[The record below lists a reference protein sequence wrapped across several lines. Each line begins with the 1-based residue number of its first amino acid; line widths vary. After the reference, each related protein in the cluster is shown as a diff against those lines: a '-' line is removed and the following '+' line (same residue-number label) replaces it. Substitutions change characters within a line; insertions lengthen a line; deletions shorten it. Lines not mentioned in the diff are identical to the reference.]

1 MYSVLILAAGFSS
14 RMKKQKALLSFNE
27 NVSFIE
33 HIVESYFKNPACK
46 EIVVVANKDNIENI
60 RSSIKVKGNW
70 RLVINP
76 YPEKERFYSI
86 QCGLKALKFKE
97 SVFIHNVDN
106 PFVSQTVIGKLIK
119 FLPQGDFCVPEYQ
132 KHGGHP
138 ILLSGKVVAK
148 IINEDDYKQNL
159 KNYLKKFKK
168 IYVPVNDKNVL
179 VNINNWDDYRQIF
192 KQAK

>member
-33 HIVESYFKNPACK
+33 HIVESYFKSPACK
-46 EIVVVANKDNIENI
+46 EIVVVANKDNTESI
-60 RSSIKVKGNW
+60 RRSIKVKGNW

-86 QCGLKALKFKE
+86 QHGLKALELKK

-119 FLPQGDFCVPEYQ
+119 LLSQGDFCVPEYQ
-132 KHGGHP
+132 KSGGHP
-138 ILLSGKVVAK
+138 ILLSEKVVSR
-148 IINEDDYKQNL
+148 IIKEDDYKQNL

-168 IYVPVNDKNVL
+168 IYVPVNDKNIL
-179 VNINNWDDYRQIF
+179 VNINNWDDYRQFF